1 MMYEWAKASK
11 SEYAARKRKNKSAN
25 GATRKAAGREQRPRS
40 FAWLNRLFI
49 LSGLAVVVAASIKAV
64 LVLNAIPVERIV
76 VTGKLEYT
84 QKVALQEMVQ
94 PVLVGGFLGADLSS
108 IQLQLEQLPWVYQAA
123 VRRQWPN
130 ALEIHVVEQLPI
142 ARWGASGFLNHEGEA
157 FHPSGESRWDSL
169 PVLKGVDGQEQEL
182 IRTYQFISEALR
194 PLELAVSELTSNDR
208 GQLRAVLSGGTELLL
223 GRKDLSDR
231 LDRFISL
238 YRAGGETIDT
248 ELERVDL
255 RYQSGLAVV
264 FSEPPVVAGL

>member
-1 MMYEWAKASK
+1 MMFGFVSVSK
-11 SEYAARKRKNKSAN
+11 PGHKVRKRTSAN
-25 GATRKAAGREQRPRS
+25 GATRKTLVQERRPRS
-40 FAWLNRLFI
+40 FNWLNRFFI
-49 LSGLAVVVAASIKAV
+49 VLGLGVVCAASVKAA

-94 PVLVGGFLGADLSS
+94 PVLVGGFLGADLSL
-108 IQLQLEQLPWVYQAA
+108 IQNQLEQLPWVYQAI

-142 ARWGASGFLNHEGEA
+142 ARWGQSSFLNHEGEA

-169 PVLKGVDGQEQEL
+169 PVLKGVEGQEQEL
-182 IRTYQFISEALR
+182 INAYQFISETLR
-194 PLELAVSELTSNDR
+194 PLELTVSELTANDR
-208 GQLRAVLSGGTELLL
+208 GQLRAVLSGETELLL
-223 GRKDLSDR
+223 GSTDLSER
-231 LDRFISL
+231 LARFIAL
-238 YRAGGETIDT
+238 YQSAGEAAHPKM
-248 ELERVDL
+248 ERVDL